1 MKFWQADRLV
11 RLMLRRMQYTV
22 LSRSL
27 IASVAAN
34 LVDVGFNEVTLLHL
48 MHLGGI
54 VIIDSSQRE
63 EAK

>member
-1 MKFWQADRLV
+1 
-11 RLMLRRMQYTV
+11 MLRRMQYTV